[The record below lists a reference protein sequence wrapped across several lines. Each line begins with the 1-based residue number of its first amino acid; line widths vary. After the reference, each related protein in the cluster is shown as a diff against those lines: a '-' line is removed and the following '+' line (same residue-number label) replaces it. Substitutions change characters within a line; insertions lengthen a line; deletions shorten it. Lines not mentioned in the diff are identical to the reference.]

1 MHPVELAAVE
11 SLSLSSPSSQTT
23 MKNLRQSLTSHT
35 VAILSI
41 VTNHSP
47 TDMSMTK
54 DLLQSLEI
62 LLVQWG
68 CSSRLHSLKN
78 YNTDEKYRTRDEVF
92 QSRINSILKGHK
104 RQGEWEEE
112 SDYLYKNG
120 ENGGKILSHNLIVTR
135 VWMNYQYLQHQSAF
149 TIPKHIQLFDNNANK
164 YRATVKTIV
173 MLCCHESISVTL
185 ILKLFLCEINIAITQ
200 PV

>member
-23 MKNLRQSLTSHT
+23 MKNLRQSLSSRA

-47 TDMSMTK
+47 TDMKMTK

-68 CSSRLHSLKN
+68 CSSCLHSLKN

-92 QSRINSILKGHK
+92 QSRTNSILKGHK

-135 VWMNYQYLQHQSAF
+135 VWMYYQYFQHQSAF
-149 TIPKHIQLFDNNANK
+149 TIPKHIWFFDNNANE